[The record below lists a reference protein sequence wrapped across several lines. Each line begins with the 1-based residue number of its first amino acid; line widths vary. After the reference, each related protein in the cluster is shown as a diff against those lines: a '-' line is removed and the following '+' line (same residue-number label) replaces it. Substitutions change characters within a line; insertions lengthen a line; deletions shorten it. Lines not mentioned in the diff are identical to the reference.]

1 MASSTDSLAVKS
13 DRSSTSLSSSTGT
26 IRDGTV
32 WKAGRRYLDDADCP
46 GVYPLPID
54 LTETHRQEML
64 TQLGQIVF
72 GAPFLSTR
80 LLEKPPRRVLDLGCD
95 AGFWSM
101 LCHQYFSGQLGKE
114 ERGGGGGETLEG
126 GQQQHRISFVGIDVK
141 PPPAD
146 ADECYRAL
154 GMDWEYIQHDLS
166 ETPWPVADESFDVV
180 MAKDL
185 ALALDG
191 RAYANIVGE
200 YTRVLKPG
208 GILEIWEHDYILR
221 NLTPKIQQQHH
232 HHHHHHQG
240 NNAMGAGRQLD
251 RMGVYSADNSS
262 LLLPTTNAYAVEYNQ
277 WITTGL
283 AARQLPA
290 VPCSFISA
298 MLGAGLVEGTEKL
311 GRMLSRRVA
320 VPLVAGPVRW
330 EQEQEQEGRAGPR
343 VLSDEQKAVR
353 QTALDTFVGMVE
365 AFEPVLREASGKD
378 QAGWDAWAAKAKRN
392 WLQEGGFAFG
402 EFLELA
408 AWSMTKEE
416 SA

>member
-13 DRSSTSLSSSTGT
+13 DRSATSLSSST

-32 WKAGRRYLDDADCP
+32 WKAGRRYLDDAECP

-54 LTETHRQEML
+54 LAETHRQEML
-64 TQLGQIVF
+64 TQLGQMVF
-72 GAPFLSTR
+72 GAPFLSTS
-80 LLEKPPRRVLDLGCD
+80 LLENPPRRVLDLGCD
-95 AGFWSM
+95 AGFWSV
-101 LCHQYFSGQLGKE
+101 LCHQYFSGQLGKGE
-114 ERGGGGGETLEG
+114 GGGQEGLEG
-126 GQQQHRISFVGIDVK
+126 GQQQHKMSFVGIDVK

-146 ADECYRAL
+146 VDECYRAL
-154 GMDWEYIQHDLS
+154 GMDWEYIQHDLG
-166 ETPWPVADESFDVV
+166 ETPWPVADEYFDVV

-191 RAYANIVGE
+191 RAYSNIVCE

-221 NLTPKIQQQHH
+221 NLTPKIQGQNIMAQPDAAVV
-232 HHHHHHQG
+232 G
-240 NNAMGAGRQLD
+240 GQLD

-262 LLLPTTNAYAVEYNQ
+262 LLRPATNAYAVEYNN

-311 GRMLSRRVA
+311 GRMVSRRIA
-320 VPLVAGPVRW
+320 VPLAGLVSW
-330 EQEQEQEGRAGPR
+330 EQGAGDKAPR

-353 QTALDTFVGMVE
+353 KTALDAFVGMVE

-378 QAGWDAWAAKAKRN
+378 QAEWDAWSAKAKRN

-408 AWSMTKEE
+408 AWSMMKEG